1 MSPLVIDVNQTD
13 DPRDVVHRAVQ
24 ALVEGKLV
32 AFPSETVYVLAAS
45 ALNEAAVQ
53 RLAAIRQPEPNE
65 PLTLAIRS
73 TDDALD
79 FAPQMPSLGLRL
91 ARRCWPGPV
100 TLEVEDAQLESVIQ
114 RLPKSVQ
121 SLVAPEK
128 RIRMRVPAHDMLL
141 GVLRLVAGPLV
152 MSGARRA
159 SDTDTL
165 TGKDVV
171 SRLGSEVDLVLDE
184 GRSRFGQRSSLVRI
198 AGNQLQ
204 VLRSGVISEANL
216 KRLASW
222 MVVVVCTGNTCRS
235 PMAEAMLRHHLAE
248 KLKWPVDKLEDIG
261 VLVLSAGIAAAP
273 GGRAAE
279 EAITIMR
286 ERGLDLTQHESQPLS
301 DRLVRFADLILTMT
315 RGHREAIV
323 GHWPEAAERTFVI
336 SRNKGDVADP
346 IGGPADLYRKCAE
359 QIDAYLSDWVKEID
373 IDKPTS

>member
-1 MSPLVIDVNQTD
+1 MSPLVIDVKQTD

-32 AFPSETVYVLAAS
+32 AFPSETVYILAAS
-45 ALNEAAVQ
+45 ALNKDAVA
-53 RLAAIRQPEPNE
+53 RLAAIRQMPANE

-79 FAPQMPSLGLRL
+79 FAPQLPALGLRL

-100 TLEVEDAQLESVIQ
+100 TMEVEDAQLESVIQ
-114 RLPKSVQ
+114 RLPKEVQ
-121 SLVAPEK
+121 LLVAPEK

-152 MSGARRA
+152 MCGARRPDD
-159 SDTDTL
+159 SDTI
-165 TGKDVV
+165 TGKEVLA
-171 SRLGSEVDLVLDE
+171 RLGPQVDLIIDE

-198 AGNQLQ
+198 NGNQLE
-204 VLRSGVISEANL
+204 VLRSGVISESNL

-235 PMAEAMLRHHLAE
+235 PMAEAMLRKRLAE
-248 KLKWPVDKLEDIG
+248 KLGKVPDKLEDAG

-273 GGRAAE
+273 GGRAAT
-279 EAITIMR
+279 EAISIMN
-286 ERGLDLTQHESQPLS
+286 ERGLDLSLHESQPLS
-301 DRLVRFADLILTMT
+301 DRLVRYADLIITMT

-323 GHWPEAAERTFVI
+323 NHWPEAASRTHVI
-336 SRNKGDVADP
+336 SRNRGDVADP
-346 IGGPADLYRKCAE
+346 IGGPADMYRKCAE
-359 QIDAYLSDWVKEID
+359 QIDAYLAEWVAEID
-373 IDKPTS
+373 LEQ

>member
-1 MSPLVIDVNQTD
+1 MSPLVIDVKQTD

-32 AFPSETVYVLAAS
+32 AFPSETVYILAAS
-45 ALNEAAVQ
+45 ALNKDAVA
-53 RLAAIRQPEPNE
+53 RLAAIRQMPANE

-79 FAPQMPSLGLRL
+79 FAPQLPALGLRL

-100 TLEVEDAQLESVIQ
+100 TMEVEDAQLESVIQ
-114 RLPKSVQ
+114 RLPKEVQ
-121 SLVAPEK
+121 LLVAPEK

-152 MSGARRA
+152 MCGARRPDDP
-159 SDTDTL
+159 DTI
-165 TGKDVV
+165 TGKEALA
-171 SRLGSEVDLVLDE
+171 RMGSQVDLIIDE

-198 AGNQLQ
+198 NGNQLQ
-204 VLRSGVISEANL
+204 VLRSGVISESNL

-235 PMAEAMLRHHLAE
+235 PMAEAMLRKRLAE
-248 KLKWPVDKLEDIG
+248 KLGQAPDKLEDAG

-273 GGRAAE
+273 GGRAAT
-279 EAITIMR
+279 EAISIMN
-286 ERGLDLTQHESQPLS
+286 ERGLDLSLHESQPLS
-301 DRLVRFADLILTMT
+301 DRLVRYADLIITMT

-323 GHWPEAAERTFVI
+323 NHWPEAAPRTHVI
-336 SRNKGDVADP
+336 SRSRGDVADP
-346 IGGPADLYRKCAE
+346 IGGPADMYRKCAE
-359 QIDAYLSDWVKEID
+359 QIDAYLAEWVAEID
-373 IDKPTS
+373 LEQ

>member
-53 RLAAIRQPEPNE
+53 RLASIRQPAANE

-79 FAPQMPSLGLRL
+79 FAPQLPSLGLRL

-114 RLPKSVQ
+114 RLPKGVQ
-121 SLVAPEK
+121 TLVAPEK

-141 GVLRLVAGPLV
+141 SVLRLVAGPLV
-152 MSGARRA
+152 MSGARRPTDD
-159 SDTDTL
+159 DTV

-171 SRLGSEVDLVLDE
+171 ARLGNQVDLILDE
-184 GRSRFGQRSSLVRI
+184 GRSRFAQRSSLVRI
-198 AGNQLQ
+198 ANNQLQ

-222 MVVVVCTGNTCRS
+222 MAVVVCTGNTCRS
-235 PMAEAMLRHHLAE
+235 PMAEIMLRHHLAQ
-248 KLKWPVDKLEDIG
+248 KLKQPLDKLEDCG

-273 GGRAAE
+273 GGRAAN
-279 EAITIMR
+279 EAIEIMK

-315 RGHREAIV
+315 RGHREAII
-323 GHWPEAAERTFVI
+323 GHWPEAAERTFVLSK
-336 SRNKGDVADP
+336 SRGDVADP
-346 IGGPADLYRKCAE
+346 IGGPQDLYRKCAE
-359 QIDAYLSDWVKEID
+359 QIDAYLAEWVKDID
-373 IDKPTS
+373 IDKPT

>member
-32 AFPSETVYVLAAS
+32 AFPSETVYILAAS
-45 ALNEAAVQ
+45 ALNQAAVQ
-53 RLAAIRQPEPNE
+53 RLATFRQMPANE

-79 FAPQMPSLGLRL
+79 FAPQMPALGLRL

-114 RLPKSVQ
+114 RLPQPVQ
-121 SLVAPEK
+121 QLVAPEK
-128 RIRMRVPAHDMLL
+128 RIRMRVPAHDLLL

-152 MSGARRA
+152 MCGARRPDDP
-159 SDTDTL
+159 DTV
-165 TGKDVV
+165 TGKEAVA
-171 SRLGSEVDLVLDE
+171 RLGTQVDMVIDE
-184 GRSRFGQRSSLVRI
+184 GKSRFGQRSSIVRI

-235 PMAEAMLRHHLAE
+235 PMAEVLLRKRLAQ
-248 KLKWPVDKLEDIG
+248 KLGQPLDKLEDAG
-261 VLVLSAGIAAAP
+261 VVVLSAGIAAAP
-273 GGRAAE
+273 GGRAAT
-279 EAITIMR
+279 EAIAIMN
-286 ERGLDLTQHESQPLS
+286 ERGLDLSLHESQPLS
-301 DRLVRFADLILTMT
+301 DRLVRYADLIITMT
-315 RGHREAIV
+315 RGHRDAILN
-323 GHWPEAAERTFVI
+323 HWPEAAPRTFVI
-336 SRNKGDVADP
+336 SRNRGDVADP
-346 IGGPADLYRKCAE
+346 IGGPQDLYRKCAE
-359 QIDAYLSDWVKEID
+359 QIDAYLAEWVNEID
-373 IDKPTS
+373 LGERS

>member
-32 AFPSETVYVLAAS
+32 AFPSETVYILAAR
-45 ALNEAAVQ
+45 ALNEDAVR
-53 RLAAIRQPEPNE
+53 RLAAIRTPAVNE

-79 FAPQMPSLGLRL
+79 FAPQLPSLGLRL

-114 RLPKSVQ
+114 RLPTGVQ
-121 SLVAPEK
+121 ALVAPDK
-128 RIRMRVPAHDMLL
+128 RIRMRVPAHDLLL

-152 MSGARRA
+152 MCGARRA
-159 SDTDTL
+159 TDPDTI
-165 TGKDVV
+165 TGKEVV
-171 SRLGSEVDLVLDE
+171 ERLGEQVDLVLDE

-198 AGNQLQ
+198 NGSQLQ

-235 PMAEAMLRHHLAE
+235 PMAEAMLRKRLAE
-248 KLKWPVDKLEDIG
+248 KLGVTPEQLEDRG

-273 GGRAAE
+273 GGRAAN
-279 EAITIMR
+279 EAVSIMR
-286 ERGLDLTQHESQPLS
+286 ERGLDLSQHESQPLS
-301 DRLVRFADLILTMT
+301 DRLVRYADLIITMT
-315 RGHREAIV
+315 RGHREAILS
-323 GHWPEAAERTFVI
+323 HWPEAAPRTHTL
-336 SRNKGDVADP
+336 SHNRGDVADP
-346 IGGPADLYRKCAE
+346 IGGPADLYRKCAD
-359 QIDAYLSDWVKEID
+359 QIDALLGEWVNELEFD
-373 IDKPTS
+373 QPQ

>member
-32 AFPSETVYVLAAS
+32 AFPSETVYILAAS
-45 ALNEAAVQ
+45 ALNQTAVQ
-53 RLAAIRQPEPNE
+53 RLAAFRQMPANE

-79 FAPQMPSLGLRL
+79 FAPQMPPLGLRL

-114 RLPKSVQ
+114 RLPQPVQ
-121 SLVAPEK
+121 QLVAPEK
-128 RIRMRVPAHDMLL
+128 RIRMRVPAHDLLL

-152 MSGARRA
+152 MCGARRPDDP
-159 SDTDTL
+159 DTV
-165 TGKDVV
+165 TGKEAVA
-171 SRLGSEVDLVLDE
+171 RLGSQVDLVIDE
-184 GRSRFGQRSSLVRI
+184 GKSRFGQRSSIVRV

-235 PMAEAMLRHHLAE
+235 PMAEALLRKRLSQ
-248 KLKWPVDKLEDIG
+248 KLNQPIDKLEDAG
-261 VLVLSAGIAAAP
+261 VVVLSAGIAAAP
-273 GGRAAE
+273 GGRAAT
-279 EAITIMR
+279 EAIAIMN
-286 ERGLDLTQHESQPLS
+286 ERGLDLSLHESQPLS
-301 DRLVRFADLILTMT
+301 DRLVRYADLIITMT
-315 RGHREAIV
+315 RGHRDAILN
-323 GHWPEAAERTFVI
+323 HWPEAAPRTFVI
-336 SRNKGDVADP
+336 SRNRGDVADP
-346 IGGPADLYRKCAE
+346 IGGPSDLYRKCAE
-359 QIDAYLSDWVKEID
+359 QIDAYLAEWVNEID
-373 IDKPTS
+373 LEGK

>member
-1 MSPLVIDVNQTD
+1 MSPLVIDVRQTD

-32 AFPSETVYVLAAS
+32 AFPSETVYILAAS
-45 ALNEAAVQ
+45 ALNQAAVQ
-53 RLAAIRQPEPNE
+53 RLAAIRQMPANE

-79 FAPQMPSLGLRL
+79 FAPQMPPLGLRL

-100 TLEVEDAQLESVIQ
+100 TMEVEDAQLESVIQ
-114 RLPKSVQ
+114 RLPAEVQ

-152 MSGARRA
+152 MCGARRPTDP
-159 SDTDTL
+159 DTV
-165 TGKDVV
+165 TGKEALA
-171 SRLGSEVDLVLDE
+171 RLGSQVDLIIDE

-198 AGNQLQ
+198 VGNELK
-204 VLRSGVISEANL
+204 VLRSGVISESNL
-216 KRLASW
+216 KRLASY

-235 PMAEAMLRHHLAE
+235 PMAEALLRKRLAD
-248 KLKWPVDKLEDIG
+248 KLGKTPDKLEDCG

-273 GGRAAE
+273 GGRAAT
-279 EAITIMR
+279 EAIAIMN
-286 ERGLDLTQHESQPLS
+286 ERGLDLSLHESQPLS
-301 DRLVRFADLILTMT
+301 DRLVRYADLIITMT

-323 GHWPEAAERTFVI
+323 NHWPEAGPRTFVI
-336 SRNKGDVADP
+336 SRNRGDVADP
-346 IGGPADLYRKCAE
+346 IGGPADMYRKCAE
-359 QIDAYLSDWVKEID
+359 QIDAYLAEWVAEMD
-373 IDKPTS
+373 LEQ

>member
-45 ALNEAAVQ
+45 ALNPDAVQ
-53 RLAAIRQPEPNE
+53 RLAAIRQPLPNE

-79 FAPQMPSLGLRL
+79 FAPQMPSLALRL

-100 TLEVEDAQLESVIQ
+100 TLELEDAQLESVIQ

-121 SLVAPEK
+121 TLVAPEK

-152 MSGARRA
+152 MCGARQA
-159 SDTDTL
+159 SDPDTI
-165 TGKDVV
+165 TGKEVV
-171 SRLGSEVDLVLDE
+171 ARLGSKVDLVLDE

-198 AGNQLQ
+198 VGNQLQ

-235 PMAEAMLRHHLAE
+235 PMAEVLLRKRLAD
-248 KLKWPVDKLEDIG
+248 KLKQPADKLDDSG
-261 VLVLSAGIAAAP
+261 VLVMSAGIAAAP
-273 GGRAAE
+273 GGRAAT
-279 EAITIMR
+279 EAISIMN
-286 ERGLDLTQHESQPLS
+286 ERGLDLSLHESQPLS
-301 DRLVRFADLILTMT
+301 DRLVRYADLIITMT
-315 RGHREAIV
+315 RGHREAILN
-323 GHWPEAAERTFVI
+323 HWPEAASRTFVI
-336 SRNKGDVADP
+336 SRNRGDVADP
-346 IGGPADLYRKCAE
+346 IGGPTDMYRKCAE
-359 QIDAYLSDWVKEID
+359 QIDAYLAEWVAEID
-373 IDKPTS
+373 LDNP

>member
-1 MSPLVIDVNQTD
+1 MSPLVIDVKQTD

-32 AFPSETVYVLAAS
+32 AFPSETVYILAAS
-45 ALNEAAVQ
+45 ALNKDAVA
-53 RLAAIRQPEPNE
+53 RLAAIRQMPANE

-79 FAPQMPSLGLRL
+79 FAPQLPPLGLRL

-100 TLEVEDAQLESVIQ
+100 TMEVEDAQLESVIQ
-114 RLPKSVQ
+114 RLPKEVQ
-121 SLVAPEK
+121 QLVAPEK

-152 MSGARRA
+152 MCGARR
-159 SDTDTL
+159 SDDPDTI
-165 TGKDVV
+165 TGKEVLA
-171 SRLGSEVDLVLDE
+171 RLGSQVDLIIDE

-204 VLRSGVISEANL
+204 VLRSGVISESNL

-235 PMAEAMLRHHLAE
+235 PMAEAMLRKRLAE
-248 KLKWPVDKLEDIG
+248 KLGHEPDKLEDAG

-273 GGRAAE
+273 GGRAAT
-279 EAITIMR
+279 EAISIMN
-286 ERGLDLTQHESQPLS
+286 ERGLDLSLHESQPLS
-301 DRLVRFADLILTMT
+301 DRLVRYADLIITMT

-323 GHWPEAAERTFVI
+323 NHWPEAAPRTHVI
-336 SRNKGDVADP
+336 SRNRGDVADP
-346 IGGPADLYRKCAE
+346 IGGPADMYRKCAE
-359 QIDAYLSDWVKEID
+359 QIDAYLAEWVAD
-373 IDKPTS
+373 IDLEQ

>member
-32 AFPSETVYVLAAS
+32 AFPSETVYILAAS

-53 RLAAIRQPEPNE
+53 RLASIRQPAPNE

-79 FAPQMPSLGLRL
+79 FAPQLPSLGLRL

-114 RLPKSVQ
+114 RLPKGVQ

-141 GVLRLVAGPLV
+141 SVLRLVAGPLV
-152 MSGARRA
+152 MSGARRPTDD
-159 SDTDTL
+159 DTV

-171 SRLGSEVDLVLDE
+171 ARLGSQVDLVLDE
-184 GRSRFGQRSSLVRI
+184 GRSRFAQRSSLVRI

-216 KRLASW
+216 RRLASW
-222 MVVVVCTGNTCRS
+222 MAVVVCTGNTCRS
-235 PMAEAMLRHHLAE
+235 PMAEMMLRKHLAE
-248 KLKWPVDKLEDIG
+248 KLQTTLDKLEDCG

-273 GGRAAE
+273 GGRAAN
-279 EAITIMR
+279 EAVSIMK

-315 RGHREAIV
+315 RGHREAIIN
-323 GHWPEAAERTFVI
+323 HWPEAAERTYVI
-336 SRNKGDVADP
+336 SRNRGDVADP
-346 IGGPADLYRKCAE
+346 IGGPPDLYRKCAE

-373 IDKPTS
+373 IDKPS

>member
-1 MSPLVIDVNQTD
+1 MSPLVIDVKQTD

-32 AFPSETVYVLAAS
+32 AFPSETVYVIAAS
-45 ALNEAAVQ
+45 ALNKDAVA
-53 RLAAIRQPEPNE
+53 RLAAIRQMPPNE

-79 FAPQMPSLGLRL
+79 FAPQLPSLALRL

-100 TLEVEDAQLESVIQ
+100 TMEVEDAQLESVIQ
-114 RLPKSVQ
+114 RLPPEVQ
-121 SLVAPEK
+121 TLVAPEK

-152 MSGARRA
+152 MCGARRPDDP
-159 SDTDTL
+159 DTI
-165 TGKDVV
+165 TGKEVLA
-171 SRLGSEVDLVLDE
+171 RLGSQVDLIIDE

-204 VLRSGVISEANL
+204 VLRSGVISESNL

-235 PMAEAMLRHHLAE
+235 PMAEAMLRKRLAD
-248 KLKWPVDKLEDIG
+248 KLGKAPDKLEDAG

-273 GGRAAE
+273 GGRAAT
-279 EAITIMR
+279 EAISIMN
-286 ERGLDLTQHESQPLS
+286 ERGLDLSLHESQPLS
-301 DRLVRFADLILTMT
+301 DRLVRYADLIITMT

-323 GHWPEAAERTFVI
+323 NHWPEAAPRTHVI
-336 SRNKGDVADP
+336 SRSRGDVADP
-346 IGGPADLYRKCAE
+346 IGGPADMYRKCAE
-359 QIDAYLSDWVKEID
+359 QIDAYLAEWVAEID
-373 IDKPTS
+373 LEE

>member
-32 AFPSETVYVLAAS
+32 AFPTETVYVLAAS
-45 ALNEAAVQ
+45 ALNEAAVR
-53 RLAAIRQPEPNE
+53 RLASIRQPEPNE

-79 FAPQMPSLGLRL
+79 FAPQLPALGLRL

-114 RLPKSVQ
+114 RLPKGVQ

-152 MSGARRA
+152 MSGAHRA
-159 SDTDTL
+159 AEGDTV

-171 SRLGSEVDLVLDE
+171 SRLGSQVDLILDE
-184 GRSRFGQRSSLVRI
+184 GRCRFGQRSSLVRI
-198 AGNQLQ
+198 AGNQLH

-235 PMAEAMLRHHLAE
+235 PMAETLLRKRLAD
-248 KLKWPVDKLEDIG
+248 KLKQPIDKLEDHG

-273 GGRAAE
+273 GGRAAT
-279 EAITIMR
+279 EAIEIMK
-286 ERGLDLTQHESQPLS
+286 ERGLDLSQHESQPLS

-323 GHWPEAAERTFVI
+323 GHWPEAASRVFVI
-336 SRNKGDVADP
+336 SRNRGDVADP
-346 IGGPADLYRKCAE
+346 IGGPPDLYRKCAE
-359 QIDAYLSDWVKEID
+359 QIDAYLGDWVKELD
-373 IDKPTS
+373 LDEL

>member
-1 MSPLVIDVNQTD
+1 MSPLVIDVKQTD

-32 AFPSETVYVLAAS
+32 AFPSETVYILAAS
-45 ALNEAAVQ
+45 ALNKDAVA
-53 RLAAIRQPEPNE
+53 RLAAIRQMPVNE

-73 TDDALD
+73 TDDAID
-79 FAPQMPSLGLRL
+79 FAPQLPALGLRL

-100 TLEVEDAQLESVIQ
+100 TMEVEDAQLESVIQ
-114 RLPKSVQ
+114 RLPKEVQ
-121 SLVAPEK
+121 KLVAPEK

-152 MSGARRA
+152 MCGARRPEDP
-159 SDTDTL
+159 DTI
-165 TGKDVV
+165 TGKEVLA
-171 SRLGSEVDLVLDE
+171 RLGSQVDLIIDE

-204 VLRSGVISEANL
+204 VLRSGVISESNL

-235 PMAEAMLRHHLAE
+235 PMAEAMLRKRLAE
-248 KLKWPVDKLEDIG
+248 KLGKVPDKLEDAG

-273 GGRAAE
+273 GGRAAT
-279 EAITIMR
+279 EAISIMN
-286 ERGLDLTQHESQPLS
+286 ERGLDLSLHESQPLS
-301 DRLVRFADLILTMT
+301 DRLVRYADLIITMT

-323 GHWPEAAERTFVI
+323 NHWPEASARTHVI
-336 SRNKGDVADP
+336 SRNRGDVADP
-346 IGGPADLYRKCAE
+346 IGGPADMYRKCAE
-359 QIDAYLSDWVKEID
+359 QIDAYLAEWVAD
-373 IDKPTS
+373 IDLEQ

>member
-1 MSPLVIDVNQTD
+1 MSPPVIDVNQTD

-32 AFPSETVYVLAAS
+32 AFPSETVYILAAS
-45 ALNEAAVQ
+45 ALNQAAVQ
-53 RLAAIRQPEPNE
+53 RLAAFRQMPANE

-79 FAPQMPSLGLRL
+79 FAPQMPALGLRL

-114 RLPKSVQ
+114 RLPQPVQ
-121 SLVAPEK
+121 QLVAPEK
-128 RIRMRVPAHDMLL
+128 RIRMRVPAHDLLL

-152 MSGARRA
+152 MCGARRPDDP
-159 SDTDTL
+159 DTV
-165 TGKDVV
+165 TGKEAVA
-171 SRLGSEVDLVLDE
+171 RLGSQVDLVIDE
-184 GRSRFGQRSSLVRI
+184 GKSRFGQRSSIVRI

-235 PMAEAMLRHHLAE
+235 PMAEVLLRKRLAQ
-248 KLKWPVDKLEDIG
+248 KLGQPLDKLEDAG
-261 VLVLSAGIAAAP
+261 VVVLSAGIAAAP
-273 GGRAAE
+273 GGRAAT
-279 EAITIMR
+279 EAIAIMN
-286 ERGLDLTQHESQPLS
+286 ERGLDLSLHESQPLS
-301 DRLVRFADLILTMT
+301 DRLVRYADLIITMT
-315 RGHREAIV
+315 RGHRDAILN
-323 GHWPEAAERTFVI
+323 HWPEAAPRTFVI
-336 SRNKGDVADP
+336 SRNRGDVADP

-359 QIDAYLSDWVKEID
+359 QIDAYLAEWVNEID
-373 IDKPTS
+373 LGDRS